1 MRRLLGALAGGFG
14 LAVLA
19 GTMAAMAP
27 GEAAACPTY
36 NGSPHFGT
44 IALTEGFTPDP
55 YYRQVTAGGTQDIGG
70 CAVPGWGWTA
80 RRPDFRIQYNSSG
93 RSALTFIIRSNTDT
107 VLLIN
112 DPYGNWHFDDDG
124 GQDLGALLKFPNA
137 PGGQWDIWIGT
148 YNRASGIP
156 AALEISER
164 Y

>member
-1 MRRLLGALAGGFG
+1 MRTLLSAVLGACG
-14 LAVLA
+14 LAVA
-19 GTMAAMAP
+19 SAAMVTALP
-27 GEAAACPTY
+27 QPVAACPTY

-44 IALTEGFTPDP
+44 IALNEGFLPDP
-55 YYRQVTAGGTQDIGG
+55 YYRNVTAGGTQNIGN
-70 CAVPGWGWTA
+70 CSVPGWGWTA

-93 RSALTFIIRSNTDT
+93 NSALSFVIRSNADT

-124 GQDLGALLKFPNA
+124 GQDLGAFLKFSNA
-137 PGGQWDIWIGT
+137 PGGQWDIWIGSF
-148 YNRASGIP
+148 NQARGIP